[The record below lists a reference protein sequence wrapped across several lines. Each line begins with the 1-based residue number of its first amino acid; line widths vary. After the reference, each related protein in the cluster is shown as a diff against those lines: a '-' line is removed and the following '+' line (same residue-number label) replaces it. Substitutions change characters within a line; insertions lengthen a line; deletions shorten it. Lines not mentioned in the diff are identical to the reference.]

1 MKIFHF
7 ARNEISCKHPL
18 ILQHEKIKETL
29 FFYFVWKQY
38 IGALPVKNT
47 NIQKH
52 KQINKYNGWMK
63 ITPTYLK
70 KTQHKS
76 H

>member
-18 ILQHEKIKETL
+18 ILQHEKIKETCFFIL
-29 FFYFVWKQY
+29 FESNILVHYQ
-38 IGALPVKNT
+38 LKNT